1 MMNGKINVDS
11 TKGLGSTFSFN
22 VVLKKS
28 DKSENIDENNFT
40 FSENVSRMEGE
51 IEESNDFFEVNKFG
65 SEENLSEIRKNM
77 EKLAI
82 TIEMHSFEKAETFA
96 SNVKELVQGQDEE
109 LDRLLFRIILT
120 VRKSNYEKSAQLL
133 EQLKEKVSQIV

>member
-1 MMNGKINVDS
+1 
-11 TKGLGSTFSFN
+11 
-22 VVLKKS
+22 
-28 DKSENIDENNFT
+28 
-40 FSENVSRMEGE
+40 
-51 IEESNDFFEVNKFG
+51 
-65 SEENLSEIRKNM
+65 M

>member
-1 MMNGKINVDS
+1 MKVFVALAPLTVAVKS
-11 TKGLGSTFSFN
+11 TLASAAFIEDIVQTFPLN
-22 VVLKKS
+22 
-28 DKSENIDENNFT
+28 
-40 FSENVSRMEGE
+40 
-51 IEESNDFFEVNKFG
+51 
-65 SEENLSEIRKNM
+65 
-77 EKLAI
+77 APA
-82 TIEMHSFEKAETFA
+82 HPETFA

>member
-1 MMNGKINVDS
+1 MWTVLRDKEAHFLYV
-11 TKGLGSTFSFN
+11 F
-22 VVLKKS
+22 LKKS
-28 DKSENIDENNFT
+28 EKTGNLNENNFT
-40 FSENVSRMEGE
+40 FADIASYE
-51 IEESNDFFEVNKFG
+51 IGHMVETSSLTSVNEFG
-65 SEENLSEIRKNM
+65 SSANINEIHKNM

-82 TIEMHSFEKAETFA
+82 TIEMNSFEKAETFA